1 MNLSELAYQEKRK
14 MEMLQAKMRGLRIGD
29 DGNMLIGKRR
39 SNGGMEFYIKRKGSS
54 QRKYIDRESQEM
66 IPMLLRDRFAS
77 ESLKVLEKNDKALAA
92 FLADYQEFDPE
103 IVMSGLPKT
112 YQYAREFC
120 EKNGLILPSAQRKNR
135 FRESEKT
142 SSPLEL
148 KHSTT
153 FGLRVRSKGEA
164 MIAEALYHYTDL
176 EFCYEK
182 RLVLIDEN
190 GQEVDAY
197 PDFTIFQRPQEVVFW
212 EQKGMMND
220 PEYVRNDQ
228 RKMELY
234 FRNGI
239 YVPKNLIVTCDGP
252 DGSTDLQSVLKL
264 IRGYFGFPK
273 GDAH

>member
-39 SNGGMEFYIKRKGSS
+39 SNGGMEFYTKRKGSG
-54 QRKYIDRESQEM
+54 QRKYIDRESQEI
-66 IPMLLRDRFAS
+66 IPMLLRDRFAT
-77 ESLKVLEKNDKALAA
+77 ESLKILERNDKALAA
-92 FLADYQEFDPE
+92 FLAAYQEFDPE
-103 IVMSGLPKT
+103 NVMSGLPKT

-120 EKNGLILPSAQRKNR
+120 EKNGLILPSAQGKNR

-220 PEYVRNDQ
+220 LEYVRNDQ